1 MSIFKSNIAF
11 RTLRS
16 QTFQWEKK
24 RPQAAKI
31 GTQIVTD
38 SLKRRCIATP
48 GTSSGS
54 ENSSS
59 TQSGQ
64 LPGIDIFLNPEK
76 KDGKDQIVAQKQ
88 KVAAVNSS
96 RVKFISFC
104 DSCISYGLRQNV
116 FWTKFSFIF
125 DNCGIDIV
133 ITFGLKKSN

>member
-1 MSIFKSNIAF
+1 MG
-11 RTLRS
+11 
-16 QTFQWEKK
+16 KK

-88 KVAAVNSS
+88 KVAKDYFDQSDMRSLYPKLFDVLW
-96 RVKFISFC
+96 
-104 DSCISYGLRQNV
+104 DSTLHC
-116 FWTKFSFIF
+116 
-125 DNCGIDIV
+125 CE
-133 ITFGLKKSN
+133 

>member
-1 MSIFKSNIAF
+1 MYVKCSIFKCNIAF
-11 RTLRS
+11 RTIRS

-88 KVAAVNSS
+88 KVAKDYFDQSDMRSLYPKLFDVLW
-96 RVKFISFC
+96 
-104 DSCISYGLRQNV
+104 DSTLPC
-116 FWTKFSFIF
+116 
-125 DNCGIDIV
+125 CE
-133 ITFGLKKSN
+133 